1 MSWINDYWPL
11 AINAYLAPPAGPKSC
26 LSRPVIDLAVQLHMK
41 PADIADRLGTIHS
54 HGKPAVERLLQHY
67 TAHPKL
73 LKRDV
78 ARLLDMSGFGLG
90 SAFYEGV
97 CTAEQGFEH
106 FYRPIAGTPFT
117 EAMLTLLLD
126 LYFRLVPATM
136 IESTPEVRDMAR
148 RTGLA
153 AARVVEVLHAFR
165 DVDPCTRRRDTAT
178 AQADT
183 AQHTA
188 DATQHAADAP
198 TLGQLCRDTWQRLGN
213 GDPMTTAA
221 EARRFMEYYD

>member
-1 MSWINDYWPL
+1 MIWTNEYWPL
-11 AINAYLAPPAGPKSC
+11 AINAYLTAPVGPKSR
-26 LSRPVIDLAVQLHMK
+26 LSRPVIDLAMQLHMK
-41 PADIADRLGTIHS
+41 PADIAERLNVIHS

-67 TAHPKL
+67 TAHPKR
-73 LKRDV
+73 LKRDA

-106 FYRPIAGTPFT
+106 FYRPIGGTPFT

-136 IESTPEVRDMAR
+136 IETTPEVRDMAR

-153 AARVVEVLHAFR
+153 AAQVVEVLHAFR
-165 DVDPCTRRRDTAT
+165 DVDPCARRRA
-178 AQADT
+178 
-183 AQHTA
+183 
-188 DATQHAADAP
+188 AADQSATTGQSAASQSAAPP
-198 TLGQLCRDTWQRLGN
+198 TLPQLCRATWQRLDD

-221 EARRFMEYYD
+221 EAQRFMEYYG